1 MTLKHVLELSGRI
14 DNLPVAQSCQNC
26 QSLFKEI
33 PHDRSCDQVSIES
46 HWCTCKMFEE
56 TDKKSSVVKEAVK
69 FVLNYING
77 DLDKHAQPNNTKK
90 LCAKLQLKN
99 ILLSKKSEVF
109 NAGAPNEYV
118 DYLLIIEATP
128 SGGKFETTVRHSTKS
143 KKFDVTGSIS
153 RLNQYAS
160 QSACISIDNLRK
172 YCYCLKKKKRS
183 GK

>member
-1 MTLKHVLELSGRI
+1 MPEWFKKQHPEIVQNLKINRNRLTNPYDLHMTLKHVLELSGRI
-14 DNLPVAQSCQNC
+14 DNLPAAQSCQNC

-33 PHDRSCDQVSIES
+33 PHDRSCDQISIES

-99 ILLSKKSEVF
+99 ILLSK
-109 NAGAPNEYV
+109 
-118 DYLLIIEATP
+118 
-128 SGGKFETTVRHSTKS
+128 
-143 KKFDVTGSIS
+143 
-153 RLNQYAS
+153 
-160 QSACISIDNLRK
+160 
-172 YCYCLKKKKRS
+172 
-183 GK
+183 